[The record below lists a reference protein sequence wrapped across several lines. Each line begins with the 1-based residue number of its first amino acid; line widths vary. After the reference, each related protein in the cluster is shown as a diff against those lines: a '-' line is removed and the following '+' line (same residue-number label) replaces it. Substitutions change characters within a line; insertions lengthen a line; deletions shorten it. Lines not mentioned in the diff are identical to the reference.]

1 MQNPHNDLKRAL
13 RTVKRLLETVESE
26 DATPD
31 GAKALLLDT
40 VHQLVFEV
48 EKLVGASALEEE
60 PASGHESPD
69 PAGSSPL

>member
-1 MQNPHNDLKRAL
+1 MQNPHHDLKRAL

-31 GAKALLLDT
+31 EAKALLLDT

-48 EKLVGASALEEE
+48 EKLVGASALEER
-60 PASGHESPD
+60 PASGPD
-69 PAGSSPL
+69 SR